1 MGERDVGEARSREG
15 RERRAAEGRDRPT
28 AKEGEGAETDLAPP
42 GLDEAQIEH
51 VRRQLGDSLSRKMS
65 TGPDALTGPE
75 LVEVADLVSRLRR
88 ARNVR
93 GVDDWVAFEESQN
106 ARHMRDAIGELR
118 SVERRA
124 AENTG
129 RIYEIGQD
137 AHAPVREGTINA
149 RNPKGDPMKSFDIAE
164 RDGNEVV
171 RSIEATSAS
180 TPAKGAPDLTEG
192 VRHATDKAV
201 GRIKEKVPIP
211 GKELEVEIRIEL
223 FKGEAGAGK
232 GTVTY
237 DGAGNYTY
245 KVNNGTITPS
255 KFGLHKNPGNIFA
268 DFAKELPK
276 IGGSNTLSVV
286 TLVDGSGKVI
296 ATFRREGSIWKWLQE
311 STP

>member
-1 MGERDVGEARSREG
+1 VSTGVGAF
-15 RERRAAEGRDRPT
+15 A
-28 AKEGEGAETDLAPP
+28 GAE
-42 GLDEAQIEH
+42 
-51 VRRQLGDSLSRKMS
+51 
-65 TGPDALTGPE
+65 
-75 LVEVADLVSRLRR
+75 LVDVADVVSRLRR
-88 ARNVR
+88 AHNVH
-93 GVDDWVAFEESQN
+93 GIEDWIAFEESQS
-106 ARHMRDAIGELR
+106 ATHMRDAIGELR

-124 AENTG
+124 AENKG
-129 RIYEIGQD
+129 RIYELGQD
-137 AHAPVREGTINA
+137 AHAPAREGTINA

-171 RSIEATSAS
+171 RSIEVTSS
-180 TPAKGAPDLTEG
+180 TKLVKESPDLTDG

-201 GRIKEKVPIP
+201 SRLKEKTPIP

-223 FKGEAGAGK
+223 FKGEVGAGT

-245 KVNNGTITPS
+245 SVNNGAVTPA
-255 KFGLHKNPGNIFA
+255 KFGIHRNPGNIFA

-276 IGGSNTLSVV
+276 IGGSSTLSAV
-286 TLVDGSGKVI
+286 TLADGSSKVI